1 MRWIYAP
8 SLALIIP
15 IAVVM
20 CGRVGNEGFMIAV
33 TTIFGLYM
41 VIGCTNAAVQPGQ
54 TMSSKGIATAEVIAS
69 WFVGFLAW
77 AGIFGLANVL

>member
-1 MRWIYAP
+1 
-8 SLALIIP
+8 
-15 IAVVM
+15 
-20 CGRVGNEGFMIAV
+20 MIAV

-54 TMSSKGIATAEVIAS
+54 TMSSKGIATAKAFAS